1 MKLPIDKEWFEK
13 RAAAEGDL
21 EISAGRLT
29 MTINLSQEEMQQ
41 LEQLALGA
49 LPQWARDEIIRL
61 REINALQE
69 QLLRDLLAA
78 LKDMTP
84 PELSWKE
91 RNAQGFHIYHDFSA
105 IVTAR
110 AMISNAET
118 ALGPAHASRARGDAP
133 SASGDY
139 TKPASDYNSTAGL
152 IGNSTAD
159 ATETKG
165 RSDDA

>member
-21 EISAGRLT
+21 EIGAGRLT
-29 MTINLSQEEMQQ
+29 MTINLTQEEMQQ

-49 LPQWARDEIIRL
+49 LPKWARDEIVRL
-61 REINALQE
+61 REVNVLQE
-69 QLLRDLLAA
+69 QLLRDLLTA

-84 PELSWKE
+84 PELAWKE
-91 RNAQGFHIYHDFSA
+91 RNAEGFQIHHDFSA

-118 ALGPAHASRARGDAP
+118 ALGLDPASTARCDAP
-133 SASGDY
+133 EA
-139 TKPASDYNSTAGL
+139 
-152 IGNSTAD
+152 
-159 ATETKG
+159 KG
-165 RSDDA
+165 CGE